1 MVQSTKLRFMG
12 FLYPNSVAVL
22 ATGFSK
28 FIKNFLFLLGGGN
41 KTRFIF
47 FLFLILNV
55 SAFSEPTML
64 WEHKEE
70 AQIYGDDNS
79 DDIAISPNDKYVV
92 VSYYYK
98 NPNDGIKV
106 RTKLLDIKTGEVIH
120 TFENEVFI
128 EFSKNGKIL
137 INLDLAEEET
147 PKVVFYD
154 ASTLKEVN
162 KFIDGGSSSSYDMQY
177 ACILVGEK
185 VGEKTG
191 VEIRRYDNSSNFIEV
206 KDKISQVV
214 PENIKTNVISARFH
228 PRRNEI
234 LMEVRYTRRYSI
246 PPLERGDSYILVY
259 DVELDSII
267 KIYPH
272 CCYPV
277 YIDERRLAFAR
288 NVRSRVYIID
298 YDSGETLYGN
308 HFEGMPYNHDGRY
321 FEFSKDGNY
330 IYIYE
335 YGSHLLRIYDF
346 RKPEAEALLSSFYIG
361 GVGVYLSHHPAISSD
376 RRYIAVGSNW
386 NTIRLFADNT
396 TIVAGE
402 EYSDLLYPNPS
413 NNSITLDNLE
423 CGNVAVS
430 IFNSSGVEVSNR
442 TYQVTEGKIM
452 QDISF
457 LPSGTYFLI
466 VSTADNPSKT
476 YKFVK
481 E

>member
-1 MVQSTKLRFMG
+1 MVRCNKLRFMG
-12 FLYPNSVAVL
+12 FLSPNSVAVL

-47 FLFLILNV
+47 FLFFILNV
-55 SAFSEPTML
+55 SVFSEPTML

-70 AQIYGDDNS
+70 ANIIGDGNN
-79 DDIAISPNDKYVV
+79 DITISPNNKYVV
-92 VSYYYK
+92 VSYHYK
-98 NPNDGIKV
+98 EPSDGIGF

-120 TFENEVFI
+120 TFENELFQ
-128 EFSKNGKIL
+128 EFSKDGKSL
-137 INLDLAEEET
+137 ITFNLATERN
-147 PKVVFYD
+147 VIFYD
-154 ASTLKEVN
+154 ALTFKEVN
-162 KFIDGGSSSSYDMQY
+162 KLTGNACLSSSYDMQY
-177 ACILVGEK
+177 SCSPIDEAGIMIK
-185 VGEKTG
+185 
-191 VEIRRYDNSSNFIEV
+191 RYDNLLSFTKV
-206 KDKISQVV
+206 KDKISQIV
-214 PENIKTNVISARFH
+214 PENIKMNVRSAVFH

-246 PPLERGDSYILVY
+246 PPLERGDSYVLVY

-277 YIDERRLAFAR
+277 YIDEHRLAFAR
-288 NVRSRVYIID
+288 DLRSRVCMID
-298 YDSGETLYGN
+298 YDSGETLYVN
-308 HFEGMPYNHDGRY
+308 NFKHMPYNHDGRY

-346 RKPEAEALLSSFYIG
+346 RKPESEALLSSFYIG
-361 GVGVYLSHHPAISSD
+361 GVGVYLSHHPVISSD

-396 TIVAGE
+396 TSVAGK

-413 NNSITLDNLE
+413 NNNITLDNLE

-430 IFNSSGVEVSNR
+430 IFNSSGVEVLNR

-457 LPSGTYFLI
+457 LSLGTYFLI

-481 E
+481 SN